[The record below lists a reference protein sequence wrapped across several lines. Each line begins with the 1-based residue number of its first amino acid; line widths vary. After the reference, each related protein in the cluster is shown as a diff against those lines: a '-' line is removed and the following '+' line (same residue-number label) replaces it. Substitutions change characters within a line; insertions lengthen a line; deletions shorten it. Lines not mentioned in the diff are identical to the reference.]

1 MKITYSEELRDYL
14 RAQKHRDILI
24 STFKPKGCATLP
36 EHDIRLLKPEEADE
50 LIQKETPC
58 INGELG
64 RVFITRAWLPED
76 QEATIHLDL
85 KKFLG
90 SKSIRAEGLK
100 VWEAYF

>member
-1 MKITYSEELRDYL
+1 MKITYSDELRDYL
-14 RAQKHRDILI
+14 ATCEHTDVLI
-24 STFKPKGCATLP
+24 KTFKPKGCATLP
-36 EHDIRLLKPEEADE
+36 EHDICLLAPEEADE

-58 INGELG
+58 IEGELG

-76 QEATIHLDL
+76 ENTTIHLDL
-85 KKFLG
+85 RKFLG